1 MEGFIKKAAQI
12 AHRRHK
18 KLYVDV
24 PVSWADFRRNGRDSG
39 LDYKRV
45 LRHADNIVVWNYFYL
60 EGKPPAV
67 SEAISRYLVENL
79 PKDSFYVSLGLW
91 GKNDDQMDPK
101 TFSQGL
107 RSTVR
112 GGVKRIWVT
121 PDSLMTEGHWN
132 EVRSDLGRE
141 KH

>member
-1 MEGFIKKAAQI
+1 MEGYIKKAAEVT
-12 AHRRHK
+12 HRYHK
-18 KLYVDV
+18 ELYVDV
-24 PVSWADFRRNGRDSG
+24 PVSWADLRRNGRDSG

-60 EGKPPAV
+60 EGKPPSV
-67 SEAISRYLVENL
+67 SESISRYLVKNL
-79 PKDSFYVSLGLW
+79 PRDSFYVSIGLW
-91 GKNDDQMDPK
+91 GKTSPMSPMS
-101 TFSQGL
+101 FSEGL
-107 RSTVR
+107 RSTIR

-132 EVRSDLGRE
+132 EARAYLAGK